1 MFTEFTN
8 SAWFLRQWSHSLL
21 FKHERPQGKKC
32 NKDVWANSIIE
43 PGTQYNQGTFHWG
56 RSASVFIQFFNR
68 DGQTNKPW
76 SQNKISLINY
86 LGMWTQEELMMQR
99 FGNLKTQGLSCT
111 VSLPQLS
118 CSLSPRLQNCIPQCS
133 DGHHNSE
140 SPETPGWRTLAHK
153 SPLSCPSRHG

>member
-111 VSLPQLS
+111 VSPPQLS
-118 CSLSPRLQNCIPQCS
+118 CSLFSSAAELNSPGFWWTAQLII
-133 DGHHNSE
+133 
-140 SPETPGWRTLAHK
+140 
-153 SPLSCPSRHG
+153 SRATRFPDFGT